1 MIRIAILVLM
11 IAAAVGIVTIYGLR
25 QGGAVLMAVA
35 CLMAFT
41 AAMVLLRYW
50 VTRGCSEDLATS
62 DLTAVPTTDT
72 PKANQPRRLTEM
84 VACPRW
90 SVRHL

>member
-1 MIRIAILVLM
+1 MIRIAIFVLT

-35 CLMAFT
+35 CLMAFA

-50 VTRGCSEDLATS
+50 ATRGCSEDLATS
-62 DLTAVPTTDT
+62 DSTAVPTTDT
-72 PKANQPRRLTEM
+72 RKANQPRL
-84 VACPRW
+84 AA
-90 SVRHL
+90 

>member
-50 VTRGCSEDLATS
+50 VTRGCRDHLARS
-62 DLTAVPTTDT
+62 DSSAVQFPPLTPGWRISSDVPPD
-72 PKANQPRRLTEM
+72 AEM
-84 VACPRW
+84 VACPR
-90 SVRHL
+90 